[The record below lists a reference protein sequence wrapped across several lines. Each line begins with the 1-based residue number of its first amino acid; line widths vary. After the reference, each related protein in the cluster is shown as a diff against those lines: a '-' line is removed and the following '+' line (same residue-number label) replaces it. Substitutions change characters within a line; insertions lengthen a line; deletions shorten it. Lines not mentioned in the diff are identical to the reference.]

1 MKKQIT
7 QSDIAKLA
15 NVTRQ
20 TVSLV
25 LNNDPRVNSDTR
37 TKILKIMDEL
47 GYQPNTMARN
57 LASRSSKTI
66 GFHFFDLEWESFSQ
80 PVFSDGLAG
89 IYFRANELGYSI
101 KLYRLETDQD
111 YAAPFRS
118 GDIDGAI
125 FVTYDKKQIEERL
138 IPLLDKGFPIVV
150 IGSHEEFPRV
160 SIDHR
165 TGVRIGTEHLI
176 SKRKKRILY
185 LGGDLEYRSNEIK
198 YESFQKTLQTAG
210 SPHNSD
216 LAKHNLYLTPHGYD
230 AVKEALK
237 KEPDFNAVFA
247 AVNDQVALG
256 ALGALKEAGI
266 RIPGQIPV
274 IGYDDSKYAHCS
286 IPALSTVHVPFYN
299 MGRTAMDLIAEYI
312 DTEETPESKVL
323 SPEMIIRN
331 TG

>member
-37 TKILKIMDEL
+37 KKILKIMDEL

-57 LASRSSKTI
+57 LASRRSRTI

-101 KLYRLETDQD
+101 KLYRLETGQD
-111 YAAPFRS
+111 YAAHFRS

-125 FVTYDKKQIEERL
+125 FVTYDKKQVEERL
-138 IPLLDKGFPIVV
+138 IPLLDRGFPIVL

-160 SIDHR
+160 NIDHMAGIR
-165 TGVRIGTEHLI
+165 MGTEHLI
-176 SKRKKRILY
+176 NKRKKRILY
-185 LGGDLEYRSNEIK
+185 LGGDPEYRSNKIK
-198 YESFQKTLQTAG
+198 YEAFRETLENAG
-210 SPHNSD
+210 AKHED
-216 LAKHNLYLTPHGYD
+216 TLAMHNLYLTEHGYD
-230 AVKEALK
+230 AVRKALK
-237 KEPDFNAVFA
+237 EELPFNAVFA

-274 IGYDDSKYAHCS
+274 IGYDDSKYARCS
-286 IPALSTVHVPFYN
+286 IPALSSVHVPFYEV
-299 MGRTAMDLIAEYI
+299 GRAAVDLVAEYI
-312 DTEETPESKVL
+312 EKEETPQSRILLPQMRSRK
-323 SPEMIIRN
+323 